1 MNAEEDIK
9 DFLRCYRST
18 FPSASILPKMHILE
32 DHTIPWFR
40 RHHVGAGLMGEQG
53 AESVHAHMM
62 HLDKRFDGIPDDVDR
77 LKYLFKGQ
85 MLESAPSLTQLRPI
99 PKKRKLKDKD
109 GKESESETDV
119 STHVSDH

>member
-1 MNAEEDIK
+1 MNAEKDIEK
-9 DFLRCYRST
+9 FLSYYRST

-53 AESVHAHMM
+53 AESVHAHIMT
-62 HLDKRFDGIPDDVDR
+62 LDKRFDGIRDDVDR

-85 MLESAPSLTQLRPI
+85 MLESAPSLTQLRPV
-99 PKKRKLKDKD
+99 PKKRKLKDEEEE
-109 GKESESETDV
+109 ESESD
-119 STHVSDH
+119 